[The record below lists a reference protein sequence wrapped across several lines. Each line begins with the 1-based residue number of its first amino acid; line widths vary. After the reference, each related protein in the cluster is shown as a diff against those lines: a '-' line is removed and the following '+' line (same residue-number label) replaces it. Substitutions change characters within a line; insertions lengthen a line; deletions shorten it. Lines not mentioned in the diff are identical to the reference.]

1 MGRGRKGLLCQSR
14 KKTKTAKNRLTTQHT
29 LFIGEPEKGQIIDLP
44 IHISDELLTAMKKMS
59 PQDLKNTLIKQEE
72 EQEEEQEEVD
82 LTEKEEYDLTGTGE
96 PVYET
101 PIMTPQL
108 TRRIMANEFS
118 QDQVE
123 YIIKKSLGF

>member
-14 KKTKTAKNRLTTQHT
+14 KKAKIIRNRQSTEHT
-29 LFIGEPEKGQIIDLP
+29 LFITEPEKGQIIDPP

-59 PQDLKNTLIKQEE
+59 PQDLKNTLIQ
-72 EQEEEQEEVD
+72 QEEEQEEVD
-82 LTEKEEYDLTGTGE
+82 LTDMEEYDLTGTGE

-101 PIMTPQL
+101 PIMTQHL
-108 TRRIMANEFS
+108 CRRIMANEFS

-123 YIIKKSLGF
+123 YIIKKSLKN

>member
-1 MGRGRKGLLCQSR
+1 MGRGRKGIISQSQKKIR
-14 KKTKTAKNRLTTQHT
+14 KPKIELATKDI
-29 LFIGEPEKGQIIDLP
+29 FIDPP

-72 EQEEEQEEVD
+72 EQEEVD
-82 LTEKEEYDLTGTGE
+82 LTDKEEYDLTGSGE

-108 TRRIMANEFS
+108 YRRIMANEFS
-118 QDQVE
+118 QDEVE
-123 YIIKKSLGF
+123 YIIKKSLKF

>member
-1 MGRGRKGLLCQSR
+1 MQQSCKQQWDVEEKELFPKVKKKIRKPKIELA
-14 KKTKTAKNRLTTQHT
+14 TKDIFLD
-29 LFIGEPEKGQIIDLP
+29 PP

-59 PQDLKNTLIKQEE
+59 PQDLKNTLIQPE
-72 EQEEEQEEVD
+72 EQQEKIE
-82 LTEKEEYDLTGTGE
+82 LTDMEEYDLTGSGE

-108 TRRIMANEFS
+108 YRRMMANEFS

-123 YIIKKSLGF
+123 YIIKKSLGV

>member
-1 MGRGRKGLLCQSR
+1 MGRGRKGIISQSQKKIR
-14 KKTKTAKNRLTTQHT
+14 KPKIELATKDIFLD
-29 LFIGEPEKGQIIDLP
+29 PP

-59 PQDLKNTLIKQEE
+59 PQDLKNTLIQPEETSEE
-72 EQEEEQEEVD
+72 EETYD
-82 LTEKEEYDLTGTGE
+82 LTEMEEYDLTGPGE

-108 TRRIMANEFS
+108 YRRIMANEFS

-123 YIIKKSLGF
+123 YIIKKALKN

>member
-14 KKTKTAKNRLTTQHT
+14 KKAKILRNRQSTEHT
-29 LFIGEPEKGQIIDLP
+29 LFIGEPEKGQIIDPP

-59 PQDLKNTLIKQEE
+59 PQDLKNTLIQPKETSEE
-72 EQEEEQEEVD
+72 EETYD
-82 LTEKEEYDLTGTGE
+82 LTEMEEYDLTGPGE

-108 TRRIMANEFS
+108 YRRIMANEFS

-123 YIIKKSLGF
+123 YIIKKALKN